1 MRTTLGKS
9 AIVLVLLA
17 GVLIASV
24 AAVGMQGTRELALNG
39 AQLDRILA
47 AVRPEPRQPAPLGF
61 TGDLGSTVPASIELK
76 TLPRDVVTSLHL
88 ASGLQFVKLR
98 KRILLVD
105 SSTRMVVHVIYQPG
119 SPAPRRPQPSGH
131 PAV

>member
-47 AVRPEPRQPAPLGF
+47 AVRSEPREPAPLGF

-119 SPAPRRPQPSGH
+119 SPAPRRPRPSGH
-131 PAV
+131 SAV

>member
-1 MRTTLGKS
+1 MRTTLGKG

-88 ASGLQFVKLR
+88 ASDLQFVKLR

-105 SSTRMVVHVIYQPG
+105 PSTRIVVHVIYQPG

-131 PAV
+131 SAV

>member
-1 MRTTLGKS
+1 MRTTLGKG
-9 AIVLVLLA
+9 AIVLVLLG

-24 AAVGMQGTRELALNG
+24 AAVGMQGTRELTLNG

-61 TGDLGSTVPASIELK
+61 TGDLGSTVPASMELK
-76 TLPRDVVTSLHL
+76 TLPRDVVSSLHL